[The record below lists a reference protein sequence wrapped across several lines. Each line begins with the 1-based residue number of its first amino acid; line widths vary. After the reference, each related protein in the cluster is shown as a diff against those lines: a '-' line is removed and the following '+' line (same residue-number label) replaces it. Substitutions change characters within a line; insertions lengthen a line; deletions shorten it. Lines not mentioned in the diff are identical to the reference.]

1 MELNMEELNPYIGR
15 YRFSSNQIATI
26 YSEGGRLYIRYPR
39 SPAEELFR
47 IDDNIYVRKER
58 EKLVTFLMNPVDS
71 LRYLVFLDEGQR
83 DKIEYQH
90 PIMQEDEKIPY
101 EWLAEGNY
109 NQALMA
115 FRQLLSE
122 NRSDPDI
129 QESLINR
136 IGYQLL
142 EQNEM
147 DKAIDM
153 FRINVALYP
162 KSFNTYD
169 SLGEAYLKSGNMD
182 LALKNY
188 AKSLELNPDNETA
201 KKVLKEQ
208 G

>member
-1 MELNMEELNPYIGR
+1 
-15 YRFSSNQIATI
+15 
-26 YSEGGRLYIRYPR
+26 
-39 SPAEELFR
+39 
-47 IDDNIYVRKER
+47 
-58 EKLVTFLMNPVDS
+58 
-71 LRYLVFLDEGQR
+71 
-83 DKIEYQH
+83 
-90 PIMQEDEKIPY
+90 MQEDEKIPY

-109 NQALMA
+109 SQALMA

-122 NRSDPDI
+122 NPSDPDI

-147 DKAIDM
+147 DKSIDM